1 MMSASLNSV
10 LNKAN
15 TRLNNV
21 LGNTAGVRG
30 VLNAAGSV
38 PVLATNA
45 VGGPTALP
53 FVFAAIVVVF
63 IILTI
68 FHRPILAGIHSA
80 YDSIRYAFGAPDK
93 QRISYN
99 PDADKSDEPVV
110 MPPQAPQNSQANNTV
125 IEKILPGRRE
135 VFNVSENRFTYYD
148 AEPLCKALGAEL
160 ATYEQVKE
168 AWDTGAD
175 WCNYGWVKGQVAAY
189 PTQADTW
196 EKLQKGP
203 EDQRGACGR
212 PGVNGGHFDNPEL
225 RFGVN
230 CYGVKPAQT
239 QHDAVEV
246 ARRQGQPMT
255 PGAIEYDKKVQH
267 YRSEADHV
275 GMLPFNDKQWDQT

>member
-1 MMSASLNSV
+1 MNSV
-10 LNKAN
+10 LNRAN
-15 TRLNNV
+15 TRLNSV
-21 LGNTAGVRG
+21 LSNTATMFP
-30 VLNAAGSV
+30 GS
-38 PVLATNA
+38 PGIAPASATTST
-45 VGGPTALP
+45 GTSALP
-53 FVFAAIVVVF
+53 FVFGALFVVF
-63 IILTI
+63 VLIAI
-68 FHRPILAGIHSA
+68 FYKPIMGGVHYI
-80 YDSIRYAFGAPDK
+80 YDSIRYAFGAHDK
-93 QRISYN
+93 QLIRA
-99 PDADKSDEPVV
+99 PESDEPVV
-110 MPPQAPQNSQANNTV
+110 MPPVAPQDATPDKRSIMENV
-125 IEKILPGRRE
+125 LPGRQE
-135 VFNVSENRFTYYD
+135 VFNVSDNKFTYYD

-168 AWDTGAD
+168 AWDKGGD

-203 EDQRGACGR
+203 EDQRGACGK

-255 PGAIEYDKKVQH
+255 PGALEYDKKVQH

-275 GMLPFNDKQWDQT
+275 GMLPFNDKQWDSA